1 MGPSFFL
8 INKRNLRPKTAPARD
23 FRPAVGVRKIG
34 FPLRRPLEKINF
46 LGAGGPPP
54 MIRCRTPQLAP
65 TVNASRIRRR
75 LVARFNS
82 KPCLEEIHSILSF
95 CIRRM
100 SISMG
105 TWEALDGFPN
115 QEHRSTSGDEC
126 IVRNTSNARMIHHTS
141 PAGSTPAPR
150 IRRRLDHT
158 HAHTHTPTF
167 V

>member
-1 MGPSFFL
+1 MAGPSFFLINKRNWRAPSFFL

-75 LVARFNS
+75 LVARFSS
-82 KPCLEEIHSILSF
+82 KPCLEEIHSILIF
-95 CIRRM
+95 CIGRM
-100 SISMG
+100 SISMAHG
-105 TWEALDGFPN
+105 KPWMDSRT
-115 QEHRSTSGDEC
+115 RSTAAHLVMNVSY
-126 IVRNTSNARMIHHTS
+126 A
-141 PAGSTPAPR
+141 
-150 IRRRLDHT
+150 T
-158 HAHTHTPTF
+158 HLMH

>member
-34 FPLRRPLEKINF
+34 FPLRRRLEKINF
-46 LGAGGPPP
+46 LGAGGQPP

-65 TVNASRIRRR
+65 TVNAPRIRRR
-75 LVARFNS
+75 LVARFSS

-95 CIRRM
+95 CIGRM

-115 QEHRSTSGDEC
+115 QEHRSTSDDEC
-126 IVRNTSNARMIHHTS
+126 IVRHSSGDAIKKFMVTSKSQSWHELR
-141 PAGSTPAPR
+141 
-150 IRRRLDHT
+150 
-158 HAHTHTPTF
+158 F
-167 V
+167 VPQVTRVHF

>member
-1 MGPSFFL
+1 
-8 INKRNLRPKTAPARD
+8 
-23 FRPAVGVRKIG
+23 
-34 FPLRRPLEKINF
+34 
-46 LGAGGPPP
+46 

-75 LVARFNS
+75 LVARFSS

-115 QEHRSTSGDEC
+115 QEHRSTSDDEC
-126 IVRNTSNARMIHHTS
+126 IVRHSSGDAIKKFMVTSESQMWHELR
-141 PAGSTPAPR
+141 
-150 IRRRLDHT
+150 
-158 HAHTHTPTF
+158 F
-167 V
+167 VPQVTRVHF